1 MKYYVRVMIIS
12 MVAFIQF
19 PMLVHGSQVTTERL
33 LKDSDFYRGGRVEG
47 ISWDVNVQNI
57 EQNKLKNEI
66 NVKVKIAHKKGK
78 QFALV
83 RFVAP
88 TKYRGQKLL
97 LREHNMWFSKPNLR
111 RPIPISSRQRL
122 SGSASNAD
130 IASANYFEDYTAVF
144 LPEESVDGVPCYTL
158 DLTAKTNLV
167 SYYRIKYW
175 IRKDNHQ
182 GVKAEFY
189 GKTGKLIKTAKF
201 RYGNKVAHE
210 FD

>member
-1 MKYYVRVMIIS
+1 M
-12 MVAFIQF
+12 
-19 PMLVHGSQVTTERL
+19 
-33 LKDSDFYRGGRVEG
+33 
-47 ISWDVNVQNI
+47 
-57 EQNKLKNEI
+57 
-66 NVKVKIAHKKGK
+66 
-78 QFALV
+78 
-83 RFVAP
+83 
-88 TKYRGQKLL
+88 

-130 IASANYFEDYTAVF
+130 IASANYFEDYIAVF

-210 FD
+210 GDEVEFISEILISDNINQQNYTTLNISNIALETIASSTFQQKTMIE